1 MDVVRRPRAR
11 WFRVG
16 PVVLV
21 GLAAVLSACGEGTAA
36 GGADLEG
43 RTFVSTG
50 VAGHELVPGSEVQVI
65 FQSDRISVQAGC
77 NTLNGGATW
86 EGDVLVVA
94 QPMARTMMACDD
106 DLSRQDDWLE
116 ALLTSE
122 PALSLDGSTLVIGDS
137 AEGLTLEEQ

>member
-1 MDVVRRPRAR
+1 MGERRRCDRRSLAGSLVLLGMVV
-11 WFRVG
+11 G
-16 PVVLV
+16 
-21 GLAAVLSACGEGTAA
+21 LSACADGTAA

-43 RTFVSTG
+43 RTFVSTD

-65 FQSDRISVQAGC
+65 FQTDRISVQAGC

-94 QPMARTMMACDD
+94 VPMAETMMACDD
-106 DLSRQDDWLE
+106 DLMRQDDWLV
-116 ALLTSE
+116 AFLTSK
-122 PALSLDGSTLVIGDS
+122 PALSLDGSTLVLGDS

>member
-1 MDVVRRPRAR
+1 MGERRRCDRRSLA
-11 WFRVG
+11 G
-16 PVVLV
+16 SLVLLGMV
-21 GLAAVLSACGEGTAA
+21 MGLAACSDGTAA

-43 RTFVSTG
+43 RTFVSTD

-65 FQSDRISVQAGC
+65 FQTDRISVQAGC

-94 QPMARTMMACDD
+94 VPMAETMMACDD
-106 DLSRQDDWLE
+106 DLMRQDDWLV
-116 ALLTSE
+116 AFLTSK
-122 PALSLDGSTLVIGDS
+122 PALSLDGSTLVLGDS